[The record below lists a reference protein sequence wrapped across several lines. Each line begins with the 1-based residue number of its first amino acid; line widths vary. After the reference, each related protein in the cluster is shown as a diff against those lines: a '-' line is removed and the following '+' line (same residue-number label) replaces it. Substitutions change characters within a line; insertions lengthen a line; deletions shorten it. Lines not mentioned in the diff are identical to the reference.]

1 MSPLAKASRR
11 NMSAINRVGPD
22 AVGAA
27 STGEPTSRFPVDAAA
42 PLGRAQDDHF
52 AVTLVM
58 SAPVLL
64 SLRLCAA
71 EAGVGEEALVALL
84 VAEHATKLG
93 IARLA
98 EFSDDLHCVGRAGVA
113 RWSHKPEVAGSN
125 PAPATIDNRERSH
138 AGGDGDAAI
147 PARGA
152 DPP

>member
-1 MSPLAKASRR
+1 MSPIAKVSRR
-11 NMSAINRVGPD
+11 KVSAGDRAGP
-22 AVGAA
+22 GAA
-27 STGEPTSRFPVDAAA
+27 GAVSPGEITSRFPVDAAA

-71 EAGVGEEALVALL
+71 EAGIGEEALVARL
-84 VAEHATKLG
+84 VAEHAAKLG

-98 EFSDDLHCVGRAGVA
+98 DFSDDLHCVGRAGVA
-113 RWSHKPEVAGSN
+113 RWSHKPEVGGSN
-125 PAPATIDNRERSH
+125 PPPATIDNRERSR